1 MILFLFFQTCGTKQI
16 LITICS
22 YVSTYHFFMQVD
34 GWNKHITSGLKLL
47 CVFTLTDSLRSLK
60 YERVLCNVISTTSEY
75 VEDIFVYVYVF

>member
-1 MILFLFFQTCGTKQI
+1 
-16 LITICS
+16 
-22 YVSTYHFFMQVD
+22 MQVD